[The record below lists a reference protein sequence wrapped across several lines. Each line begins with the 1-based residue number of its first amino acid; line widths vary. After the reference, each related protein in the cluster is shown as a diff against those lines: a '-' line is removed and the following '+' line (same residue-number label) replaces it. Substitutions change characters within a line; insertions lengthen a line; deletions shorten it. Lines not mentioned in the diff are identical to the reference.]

1 MSSFAKFGNELYTG
15 KRSYDFVGSKKIWFL
30 IAAVAVALSI
40 LIPVVKGGFNLGI
53 EFRGGSEFTVS
64 NVKTT
69 DASLGEKAVHDVVPG
84 SVPRVANVAGT
95 TMRIQTDK
103 LSDDETLKIKE
114 GLTTAYGVTDNEV
127 TSTFVGPTWGADVT
141 KQALIGLV
149 VFVALATVLMAL
161 YFRTWKMSLSA
172 IAGMLVTMFITAGVY
187 ALSDFEVTPSAIIG
201 FLTVLSYSLYDTVVV
216 FDKIRENTADIDSS
230 TRRTFG
236 EEVNLAVN
244 QTLVR
249 SINTMMVAILPV
261 GGDPVH
267 RCRPAGCGNPA
278 RPFTGAVR
286 RDPHRHG
293 GDDLHRGARCTPGC
307 ARARPDL
314 VKQAQ
319 RVEHRRADAA
329 AKAAAAEPAK
339 A

>member
-15 KRSYDFVGSKKIWFL
+15 KRSYDFVGSKKIWFAV
-30 IAAVAVALSI
+30 AAVLVALSI
-40 LIPVVKGGFNLGI
+40 LIPAVKGGFNLGI

-69 DASLGEKAVHDVVPG
+69 EASVGEKAVHDVVPG

-114 GLTTAYGVTDNEV
+114 GLTKAYGVTDNEV

-172 IAGMLVTMFITAGVY
+172 IVGMLVTMFITAGVY

-261 GGDPVH
+261 GAILFIG
-267 RCRPAGCGNPA
+267 AGLL
-278 RPFTGAVR
+278 GAGTL
-286 RDPHRHG
+286 RDLSLALFVGILIGTAATIFIAAPMYAWLRQG
-293 GDDLHRGARCTPGC
+293 EAP
-307 ARARPDL
+307 L

-319 RVEHRRADAA
+319 RVQQRRADAA